1 MNNVPDYRFKTID
14 AVGKIRSDTM
24 VASNPMELEKRLGTM
39 GFDLLSYKEQSKV
52 AKSVFRSKTI
62 SRRELINFTFHIE
75 QLIKSGVPLIDSLKD
90 IRDSIDYSHFTD
102 VLQTVIDDIEGG
114 KTLSLALAQH
124 PSIFDKVY
132 VTLVRVGEE
141 TGQLA
146 EVLKDLADTIRWQ
159 DELISQTKK
168 IMIYPAI
175 VSVIVL
181 LVVSFLMMYLMPQ
194 LLPFIRNLGTEIP
207 LHTKI
212 LIDISDVFVSYW
224 YLIFSFPVAFF
235 FGLKFVAN
243 SNYKVKYFLDGV
255 KLKLWIFGPMMTK
268 IKLARFANYFAM
280 MYSAGITVL
289 DALKISED
297 MVDNLVLEESINAAR
312 ASISEGVI
320 ISESFQ
326 AVGVFPS
333 MIVRMLKV
341 GEDTGAMDEALLNV
355 SYFYNREVKESIEKI
370 EPAILPILTVV
381 LGGIMMWIMMAV
393 LGPVYDAVAGVKI

>member
-1 MNNVPDYRFKTID
+1 MPDYSFRTID
-14 AVGKIRSDTM
+14 AGGKIRSDTM

-52 AKSVFRSKTI
+52 AKKTFRSKSI

-75 QLIKSGVPLIDSLKD
+75 QLLKSGVPLIDSLKD
-90 IRDSIDYSHFTD
+90 IRNSFDYSHFTD
-102 VLQTVIDDIEGG
+102 ILQTVIDDIEGG
-114 KTLSLALAQH
+114 KTLSLALAEH
-124 PSIFDKVY
+124 PAIFDKVY

-146 EVLKDLADTIRWQ
+146 EVLMDLAETIRWQ
-159 DELISQTKK
+159 DELVSQTKK

-175 VSVIVL
+175 VSAIVL
-181 LVVSFLMMYLMPQ
+181 LVISFLMMYLMPQ
-194 LLPFIRNLGTEIP
+194 LLPFIKNLGSEIP
-207 LHTKI
+207 MHTKI
-212 LIDISDVFVSYW
+212 LIAVSDIFVEYW
-224 YLIFSFPVAFF
+224 YLIFSLPVVFV
-235 FGLKFVAN
+235 FGLKFLVRYN
-243 SNYKVKYFLDGV
+243 NKVKYYIDGV
-255 KLKLWIFGPMMTK
+255 KLKFWLFGPLMTK

-280 MYSAGITVL
+280 MYSSGITVL

-297 MVDNLVLEESINAAR
+297 MVDNLVLEASINEAR
-312 ASISEGVI
+312 ASISEGII
-320 ISESFQ
+320 ISKSFE

-341 GEDTGAMDEALLNV
+341 GEDTGAMDDALLNV

-370 EPAILPILTVV
+370 EPAILPVLTIL

>member
-1 MNNVPDYRFKTID
+1 
-14 AVGKIRSDTM
+14 
-24 VASNPMELEKRLGTM
+24 MELEKRLGSM
-39 GFDLLSYKEQSKV
+39 GFDLLSYKEHSKA
-52 AKSVFRSKTI
+52 AKQAFRSKSI

-102 VLQTVIDDIEGG
+102 VLQTIIDDIEGG
-114 KTLSLALAQH
+114 KTLSLALAEH
-124 PSIFDKVY
+124 PAIFDNVY

-146 EVLKDLADTIRWQ
+146 VVLKDLAETIRWQ
-159 DELISQTKK
+159 DELVSQTKK
-168 IMIYPAI
+168 IMIYPII

-181 LVVSFLMMYLMPQ
+181 MVVSFLMIYLMPQ
-194 LLPFIRNLGTEIP
+194 LLPFIRNIGSEIP
-207 LHTKI
+207 LHTQI
-212 LIDISDVFVSYW
+212 LIDVSDVFVEYW
-224 YLIFSFPVAFF
+224 YLIFSAPVAAYFL
-235 FGLKFVAN
+235 LKIIAEN
-243 SNYKVKYFLDGV
+243 NYNVKYYLDGL
-255 KLKLWIFGPMMTK
+255 KLKLWIFGPLMTK

-280 MYSAGITVL
+280 MYSSGITVL
-289 DALKISED
+289 DALKISEI
-297 MVDNLVLEESINAAR
+297 MVDNLVLEDSINKAR
-312 ASISEGVI
+312 HSISEGTI
-320 ISESFQ
+320 ISKSFE

-355 SYFYNREVKESIEKI
+355 SYFYDREVKESIDKI
-370 EPAILPILTVV
+370 EPTILPILTVV

>member
-1 MNNVPDYRFKTID
+1 MPDYRFRTID
-14 AVGKIRSDTM
+14 AGGKIRSDTM

-39 GFDLLSYKEQSKV
+39 GFDLLSYKEQSRV
-52 AKSVFRSKTI
+52 AKKTFRSKSI
-62 SRRELINFTFHIE
+62 SRRELINFTFHVE

-90 IRDSIDYSHFTD
+90 IRDSLDYSHFTD

-114 KTLSLALAQH
+114 KTLSLALAEH
-124 PSIFDKVY
+124 PVIFDKVY

-146 EVLKDLADTIRWQ
+146 EVLKDLAETIRWQ
-159 DELISQTKK
+159 DELVSQTKK

-194 LLPFIRNLGTEIP
+194 MLPFIKNLGSEIP
-207 LHTKI
+207 MHTKI
-212 LIDISDVFVSYW
+212 LIVISETFVEYW
-224 YLIFSFPVAFF
+224 YLIFSLPVVFV
-235 FGLKFVAN
+235 FGLKMLASNN
-243 SNYKVKYFLDGV
+243 SKVKYYFDG
-255 KLKLWIFGPMMTK
+255 LKLNLWLFGPLTTK

-280 MYSAGITVL
+280 MYSSGITVL

-297 MVDNLVLEESINAAR
+297 MVDNLVLEASIKEAR
-312 ASISEGVI
+312 ASITEGVI
-320 ISESFQ
+320 ISKSFEM
-326 AVGVFPS
+326 VGVFPS

-341 GEDTGAMDEALLNV
+341 GEDTGAMDDALLNV

-370 EPAILPILTVV
+370 EPAIKTVNTLIICCIIIWV
-381 LGGIMMWIMMAV
+381 DGRAFRL
-393 LGPVYDAVAGVKI
+393 

>member
-1 MNNVPDYRFKTID
+1 MPDYRFKTID
-14 AVGKIRSDTM
+14 AAGKIRSDTM
-24 VASNPMELEKRLGTM
+24 VASNPMELEKRLSNM
-39 GFDLLSYKEQSKV
+39 GFDLLSYKQQSKAV
-52 AKSVFRSKTI
+52 TGAFNRKKI

-75 QLIKSGVPLIDSLKD
+75 QLVKSGVPLIDSLKD
-90 IRDSIDYSHFTD
+90 IRDSIEYSSFTD
-102 VLQTVIDDIEGG
+102 VLQTIIEDIEGG
-114 KTLSLALAQH
+114 KTLSLALADH
-124 PSIFDKVY
+124 PVIFDKVY

-159 DELISQTKK
+159 DELVSQTKK
-168 IMIYPAI
+168 IMIYPTI

-181 LVVSFLMMYLMPQ
+181 MVVSFLMIYLMPQ
-194 LLPFIRNLGTEIP
+194 LLPFIKNIGGEIP

-212 LIDISDVFVSYW
+212 LIEVSDVFVNYW
-224 YLIFSFPVAFF
+224 YLIFSAP
-235 FGLKFVAN
+235 FVI
-243 SNYKVKYFLDGV
+243 YFGV
-255 KLKLWIFGPMMTK
+255 KLTAKKNARFKYTLDGLKLKMWIFGPLLTK

-280 MYSAGITVL
+280 MYSSGITVL

-297 MVDNLVLEESINAAR
+297 MVDNLVLEDSINNAR
-312 ASISEGVI
+312 RSISEGVI
-320 ISESFQ
+320 ISKSFE

-341 GEDTGAMDEALLNV
+341 GEDTGAMDDALLNV

-370 EPAILPILTVV
+370 EPTILPVLTVV

-393 LGPVYDAVAGVKI
+393 LGPVYDAVAGIKF

>member
-1 MNNVPDYRFKTID
+1 MPDYRFKTID

-39 GFDLLSYKEQSKV
+39 GFDLLSYKEQSKA
-52 AKSVFRSKTI
+52 AKSVFRRKTI

-146 EVLKDLADTIRWQ
+146 EVLKDLAETIRWQ

-181 LVVSFLMMYLMPQ
+181 LVVSFLMIYLMPQ

-212 LIDISDVFVSYW
+212 LIDISDVFVNYW
-224 YLIFSFPVAFF
+224 YLIFSFPIVFV
-235 FGLKFVAN
+235 FGLKYVAA

-255 KLKLWIFGPMMTK
+255 KLKMWLLGPMMTK

-297 MVDNLVLEESINAAR
+297 MVDNLVLEESINEAR

-320 ISESFQ
+320 ISESFA

-370 EPAILPILTVV
+370 EPAILPVLTVI

>member
-1 MNNVPDYRFKTID
+1 VPDYKFRTID
-14 AVGKIRSDTM
+14 AGGKIRNDTM
-24 VASNPMELEKRLGTM
+24 VASNPMELEKRLGSM

-52 AKSVFRSKTI
+52 AKSAFRSKSI

-114 KTLSLALAQH
+114 KTLSLALAEH
-124 PSIFDKVY
+124 PAIFDRVY

-146 EVLKDLADTIRWQ
+146 EVLKDLAETIRWQ
-159 DELISQTKK
+159 DELVSQTKK
-168 IMIYPAI
+168 IMIYPVI

-181 LVVSFLMMYLMPQ
+181 MVVSFLMIYLMPQ
-194 LLPFIRNLGTEIP
+194 LLPFIKNIGSEIP
-207 LHTKI
+207 LHTQI
-212 LIDISDVFVSYW
+212 LMDVSEAFVGYW
-224 YLIFSFPVAFF
+224 YLIFSAPVVIYFAIK
-235 FGLKFVAN
+235 LLAKN
-243 SNYKVKYFLDGV
+243 NHDVKYYLDGI
-255 KLKLWIFGPMMTK
+255 KLKIWIFGPLMTK

-280 MYSAGITVL
+280 MYSSGITVL
-289 DALKISED
+289 DALKISEM
-297 MVDNLVLEESINAAR
+297 MVDNLVLEDSINKAKN
-312 ASISEGVI
+312 SISEGVI
-320 ISESFQ
+320 ISKSFE

-341 GEDTGAMDEALLNV
+341 GEDTGAMDDALLNV

-370 EPAILPILTVV
+370 EPTILPILTVV